1 MKSLFLIIGAPGSGK
16 STDASIIAQKHED
29 TTIHF
34 SVGELLRLEAKSKSK
49 LGKIIEEKIN
59 AGMLVPVKIA
69 VETIIKAIDSSNKKI
84 ILIDGYPRSVEQMHG
99 LEDELKK
106 DKTIKLK
113 KVIEVQVSQDIAR
126 QRVLGRARG
135 DDDKEDIFLDRMKIY
150 HEPLKDIRKF
160 YQEKNLLI
168 QINGEK
174 SVEEVVRDMESKIY
188 G

>member
-16 STDASIIAQKHED
+16 STDASIIAQKHND

-34 SVGELLRLEAKSKSK
+34 SVGELLRLEAKSGSK

-69 VETIIKAIDSSNKKI
+69 IETIIKAVDSSDKKI
-84 ILIDGYPRSVEQMHG
+84 ILIDGYPRSIEQMQEFERE
-99 LEDELKK
+99 LEK

-113 KVIEVQVSQDIAR
+113 KVIEVQVSQDTAK
-126 QRVLGRARG
+126 QRVLGRNRG
-135 DDDKEDIFLDRMKIY
+135 DDDKEDIFLDRMRIY
-150 HEPLKDIRKF
+150 NEPLKDIRKF
-160 YQEKNLLI
+160 YQDKNLLV
-168 QINGEK
+168 QVNGEK
-174 SVEEVVRDMESKIY
+174 TVEEVVKDMEDKIY